1 MEKTGI
7 AKNLKKRKEWANG
20 LTEHDGIR
28 FWTFRPVTKVEC
40 FSTFPYLHRMKG
52 L

>member
-20 LTEHDGIR
+20 LTEHDGIDLY
-28 FWTFRPVTKVEC
+28 PIHV
-40 FSTFPYLHRMKG
+40 
-52 L
+52 